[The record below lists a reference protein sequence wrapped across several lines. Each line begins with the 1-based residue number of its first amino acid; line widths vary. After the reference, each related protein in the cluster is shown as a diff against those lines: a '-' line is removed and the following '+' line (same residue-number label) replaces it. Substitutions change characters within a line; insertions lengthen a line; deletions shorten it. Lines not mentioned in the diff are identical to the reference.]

1 MPKDRC
7 DITYRCTQPL
17 YTVLLANVALYRGG
31 YVHPKVYILIDLH
44 YKLLFIVNIVQPNNI
59 QYLFYYHVLF

>member
-1 MPKDRC
+1 MF
-7 DITYRCTQPL
+7 IL
-17 YTVLLANVALYRGG
+17 
-31 YVHPKVYILIDLH
+31 YILIDLH